1 MPGGIKNFEEDLIE
15 EKNFHGDFDNISSV
29 EELYKK
35 AKEYGYEF
43 TLEEL
48 QNSEVLDTV
57 LECAAGGQKHE
68 NSSWY
73 KNNEDYKNKYLT
85 FWKII

>member
-57 LECAAGGQKHE
+57 LECAAGRQKYE
-68 NSSWY
+68 NLSWY
-73 KNNEDYKNKYLT
+73 KNNEDYKNKDLT
-85 FWKII
+85 F

>member
-57 LECAAGGQKHE
+57 LECASGGQKYE

-73 KNNEDYKNKYLT
+73 KNNEDYKDKDLM
-85 FWKII
+85 F